1 MAHEVDWT
9 NFIVET
15 FLVEV
20 RNEILNDVLYEELSV
35 IMRTRARGWSR
46 TKQSIQM
53 SMSLSTV
60 DRRIRLLKDL
70 YDMIQAEK
78 PELGLP
84 KRRSSKEEEW
94 MDTH

>member
-15 FLVEV
+15 FLKEV
-20 RNEILNDVLYEELSV
+20 RNEILNDELYEELSV

-46 TKQSIQM
+46 TKQALEL

-60 DRRIRLLKDL
+60 DRRIRMLKEL
-70 YDMIQAEK
+70 YDIIQSEK

-94 MDTH
+94 MDNN